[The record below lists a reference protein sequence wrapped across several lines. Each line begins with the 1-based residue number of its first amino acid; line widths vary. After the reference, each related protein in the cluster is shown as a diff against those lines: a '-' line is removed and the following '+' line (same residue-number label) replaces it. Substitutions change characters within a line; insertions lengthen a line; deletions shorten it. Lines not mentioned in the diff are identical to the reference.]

1 MDRQVEK
8 AIKAADSALQGGKSK
23 GKKMRN
29 QGAGAAGGGSSAGLT
44 INEQIK
50 VIMLLR
56 EVSVERE
63 KDKHVLGMCTRA
75 CCGGRTVRGRSDLNL
90 SGYR

>member
-1 MDRQVEK
+1 VDRQVER

-29 QGAGAAGGGSSAGLT
+29 QGAGAAGGGGGSAGLT

-56 EVSVERE
+56 EVSVARR
-63 KDKHVLGMCTRA
+63 KRA
-75 CCGGRTVRGRSDLNL
+75 RVWNALW
-90 SGYR
+90 

>member
-1 MDRQVEK
+1 MDRQVER

-29 QGAGAAGGGSSAGLT
+29 QGAGAAGSGSSAGLT

-56 EVSVERE
+56 EVSVARR
-63 KDKHVLGMCTRA
+63 KRA
-75 CCGGRTVRGRSDLNL
+75 RVWNALW
-90 SGYR
+90 

>member
-1 MDRQVEK
+1 VDRQVER

-29 QGAGAAGGGSSAGLT
+29 QGAGAAGGGGGGSAGLT

-56 EVSVERE
+56 EVSVARR
-63 KDKHVLGMCTRA
+63 KRA
-75 CCGGRTVRGRSDLNL
+75 RVWNALW
-90 SGYR
+90 